1 MGAQPERLME
11 AAEVWGSRWDACDN
25 SMVRQYMDVVCR
37 KQTMV
42 ILAADLRTMGA
53 LSELIGA
60 VGPYIAALKTH
71 VDLVDDWTADGWSA
85 LCTLAA
91 EHDLLIFE
99 DRKFADIGPIS
110 RGQMAGVYD
119 IRSWANVVTAHGISG
134 PDIVD
139 GLCAGWNDVGR
150 EGGVLL
156 LAQMSS
162 RGNLLG
168 LDGYTDAMVSA
179 GIANAGVF
187 GFIGNGSR
195 PAELSELRAKVGD
208 KKLIWT
214 PGVNLAVGDGEMGQ
228 RYGDPSEAI
237 LSGSDGIIVGSGIY
251 KSDSPQ
257 DVAKSYAHIS
267 WAALLER
274 GG

>member
-1 MGAQPERLME
+1 ME
-11 AAEVWGSRWDACDN
+11 PADVWGVRWETCDN
-25 SMVRQYMDVVCR
+25 SMVRQYMDVVCK
-37 KQTMV
+37 KQTLV
-42 ILAADLRTMGA
+42 ILAADLRTMGE
-53 LSELIGA
+53 LSNLIVA
-60 VGPYIAALKTH
+60 VGPHIAALKTH
-71 VDLVDDWTADGWSA
+71 VDLVDDWTAEGWAA
-85 LCTLAA
+85 LCELAKQ
-91 EHDLLIFE
+91 HDLLIFE

-162 RGNLLG
+162 RGNLFGWKGTQMPWYRQG
-168 LDGYTDAMVSA
+168 LQT
-179 GIANAGVF
+179 GVF

-195 PAELSELRAKVGD
+195 PAELSVLRDKVGD

-251 KSDSPQ
+251 KSEKPGKM
-257 DVAKSYAHIS
+257 AKAYADIS
-267 WAALLER
+267 WSALLKR
-274 GG
+274 SGH